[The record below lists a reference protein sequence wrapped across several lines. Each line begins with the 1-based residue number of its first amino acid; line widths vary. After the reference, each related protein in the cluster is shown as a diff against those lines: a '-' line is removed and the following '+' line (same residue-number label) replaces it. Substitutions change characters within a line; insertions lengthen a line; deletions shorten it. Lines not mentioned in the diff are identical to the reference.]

1 LRNASDRILGSVI
14 AWLNGINEK
23 GEQAMSIT
31 PIRIGIVGAGSNVRL
46 RHVPGFKAIEGVELV
61 SVCNRSRESSKRA
74 AAEFGIPNIY
84 DNWLDLVEADDT
96 DAICIGTWPYLHCQ
110 ITLAALENNK
120 HVLTEARMAMNAQE
134 AKVMLEVSRSLPH
147 LVSQVVPAPFT
158 LEVDRTIQDMI
169 ANGYLGNLHAVE
181 VSIASSEFADLDGR
195 LTWRQDWGLSGYN
208 ALTLGIWYEALL
220 RWIGPAT
227 KVMAMT
233 KTAVTQRLDFNERM
247 HPILI
252 PDHIDIIC
260 QMACGAQTHMRF
272 SSIIGLAPK
281 GQVWLH
287 GSDGT
292 IRLDTDSLDL
302 HIGKRGDS
310 QLTKVSIDPSK
321 TGFWRVEEEFVNA
334 IRGIEQITH
343 TTFETGLQYM
353 EFTEAVARSAQT
365 GKAVSLPL

>member
-1 LRNASDRILGSVI
+1 MIT
-14 AWLNGINEK
+14 WLNNIDEK
-23 GEQAMSIT
+23 GKQTMSIT
-31 PIRIGIVGAGSNVRL
+31 PVRIGIVGAGSNVRL
-46 RHVPGFKAIEGVELV
+46 RHVPGFKGIEGVELV
-61 SVCNRSRESSKRA
+61 SVCNRSRESSERA

-84 DNWLDLVEADDT
+84 DNWLDLVEAEDT
-96 DAICIGTWPYLHCQ
+96 DAICIGTWPYLHCP
-110 ITLAALENNK
+110 ITLAALENDK

-134 AKVMLEVSRSLPH
+134 AKVMLDASRSLPH
-147 LVSQVVPAPFT
+147 LISQVVPAPFS
-158 LEVDRTIQDMI
+158 LGVDRTIQDMI
-169 ANGYLGNLHAVE
+169 ADGYLGTLH
-181 VSIASSEFADLDGR
+181 SIEISITSSGFADLDSR
-195 LTWRQDWGLSGYN
+195 LTWRQDWELSGYN
-208 ALTLGIWYEALL
+208 VLTLGIWYETLL

-233 KTAVTQRLDFNERM
+233 KTAVTHRRDLNERI

-272 SSIIGLAPK
+272 SSITGLAPG

-292 IRLDTDSLDL
+292 VLLNTDSLDL
-302 HIGKRGDS
+302 HAGRRGDS
-310 QLTKVSIDPSK
+310 QLTKVPIDPAK
-321 TGFWRVEEEFVNA
+321 VGYWRVEEEFVNA
-334 IRGIEQITH
+334 IRGIEQVTH